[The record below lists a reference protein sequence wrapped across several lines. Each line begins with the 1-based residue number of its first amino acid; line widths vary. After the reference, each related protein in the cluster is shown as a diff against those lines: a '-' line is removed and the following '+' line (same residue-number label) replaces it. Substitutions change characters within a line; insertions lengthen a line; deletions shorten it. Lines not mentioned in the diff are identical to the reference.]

1 VSQGNGQGKN
11 AKKKINEMV
20 REKRT
25 WEINGERVREIIVE
39 MVWHKKVKDMA
50 KEKVKEM
57 AFDLAQNMFKDH
69 YEKLCPRQLDYP
81 TSRTPKQ
88 LIHNCIATVPWKYDK

>member
-1 VSQGNGQGKN
+1 
-11 AKKKINEMV
+11 MV
-20 REKRT
+20 RENRT
-25 WEINGERVREIIVE
+25 RETDGERVKEIIVK

-69 YEKLCPRQLDYP
+69 YEKLCP
-81 TSRTPKQ
+81 
-88 LIHNCIATVPWKYDK
+88 